1 MSRKKNQ
8 KVVIPDEELKPT
20 VLYTIKERKTNF
32 IGLILL
38 VGLFVAV
45 IYFLPE
51 AYDMYDKYR
60 KEKQGIPV
68 LNNKKP
74 QGNTVDDNPGM
85 EEEVKYEF
93 SNTLKISNDDITLN
107 SFNFGNNTLSFMI
120 TNNKNTNE
128 SYKDKNYYLEIYN
141 DSDVLVKRI
150 KIAEDVLSANG
161 TQSYSYQINATTI
174 SYLYLKEIKKEN
186 YATVT
191 LNENSEKIAT
201 IVCKNNE
208 ETLTYTFNNK
218 ELATIKDEVSFSN
231 TISNYSERVTNYRS
245 LYEKY
250 RGYDLTNIGVGEMF
264 GTFTFNIEMDLS
276 KVNVANFSNNNYY
289 VAKTSADVVNFE
301 VEARGYSCS

>member
-8 KVVIPDEELKPT
+8 KVVIADEELKPT

-74 QGNTVDDNPGM
+74 QGNTVDDNPGS

-107 SFNFGNNTLSFMI
+107 SFNFGNNTLSFII

-191 LNENSEKIAT
+191 LNENSEKVAT

-218 ELATIKDEVSFSN
+218 ELVTIKDEVSFSN
-231 TISNYSERVTNYRS
+231 TINNYSERVTNYRS

-289 VAKTSADVVNFE
+289 AAKTSADVVNFE

>member
-8 KVVIPDEELKPT
+8 KVVISDEELKPT

-51 AYDMYDKYR
+51 AYDMYDKYK

-74 QGNTVDDNPGM
+74 QGNTVDDNPSM

-191 LNENSEKIAT
+191 LNENSEKVAT

-218 ELATIKDEVSFSN
+218 ELVTIKDEVSFSN
-231 TISNYSERVTNYRS
+231 TVSNYSERVTNYRS

-276 KVNVANFSNNNYY
+276 KVNVADFSNNNYY
-289 VAKTSADVVNFE
+289 AAKTSADVVNFE
-301 VEARGYSCS
+301 VEARGYNCS